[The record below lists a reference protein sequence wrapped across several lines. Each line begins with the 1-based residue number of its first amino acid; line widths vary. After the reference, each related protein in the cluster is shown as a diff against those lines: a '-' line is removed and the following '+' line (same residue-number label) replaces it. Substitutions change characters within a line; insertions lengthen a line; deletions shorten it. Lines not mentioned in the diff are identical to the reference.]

1 MAKESTAGK
10 EPADNQPQAL
20 TPETLQAQVQAILD
34 QARQEAAKI
43 VAAAT
48 AAGKGELSEE
58 EKVRRQERE
67 AYLNELV
74 EVKLFK
80 DNNKY
85 KDDVFVSVNGD
96 NCYIKRGERVRIKRK
111 FAEVL
116 EQSDR
121 QDFQTAQRIEK
132 AMEMKK
138 LADL

>member
-1 MAKESTAGK
+1 MAKESAAGK
-10 EPADNQPQAL
+10 EPANNQPEAL

-34 QARQEAAKI
+34 QARQEAAQI
-43 VAAAT
+43 VAA
-48 AAGKGELSEE
+48 AAGKGEMSQE
-58 EKVRRQERE
+58 EKARRQERE

-96 NCYIKRGERVRIKRK
+96 NCYIQRGERVKIKRK